1 MSITTH
7 SPYERSRR
15 NFLYIARLSTII
27 FLIASFLYIYFG
39 VIYQSWTYLLAAGAY
54 IVSTGVSIYSRRLG
68 DIKESYSG
76 AWSIILATIVVV
88 LITSSVQIN
97 VSSEVGLT
105 SLIAILLIAI
115 QTLPPDQTLRGA
127 ILGALTSL
135 LCGALGFISPLPQT
149 TSVTADLIITWIA
162 RGSTI
167 TFLLLLII
175 QYRTLALA
183 SKLMTAFLGVLV
195 VISLTFSIVM
205 TATTSQTMTTQV
217 GQGMQALAESRSLLI
232 GDIVSGQV
240 ENLQTLALNESIQAG
255 VTTSNS
261 YYTDDETQDL
271 NNILSRDQE
280 WRNAFE
286 NSTTNPYIDWRL
298 NNATADDLVR
308 YRELSPINIE
318 TFVTDRK
325 GAVVGANNL
334 TTDYYQADEEWWQVA
349 FNEGQGDIY
358 IGQPVLDESTQIVGI
373 SIAVPMYNEIS
384 LKVEGIIHT
393 TFSANSLLETVQGV
407 DTAESSAEIDII
419 FPGEPAKQLH
429 DGILENAEAIVLTH
443 IADLEQSN
451 EFYATTIYEGENSIF
466 TSSTVRTVSGLPV
479 VKNLGWK
486 TVIHQNEEE
495 VLAPVRGQVRLVS
508 FFGTILAG
516 IAALLSLIVAQRL
529 ARPITDL
536 TEIANKV
543 IEGDLAARASVA
555 SRDEIGQLANTF
567 NTMTSQLQE
576 TLHGLE
582 ERVAERTTD
591 LEKSSQKLERRAGQF
606 EAVAQLARTIT
617 SIQDLDILLPRITQL
632 VSELFGF
639 YHAGLFLLDES
650 RQFAVLSAANSEGG
664 QRMLERRH
672 SLEVGKSGIVGFVTA
687 TGNPRIAL
695 DAGADAVFFDNPDLP
710 ETRSEMAL
718 PLHVGNQIVGALDV
732 QSTEPNAFSE
742 DDVEVLSILADEVS
756 IAIENARLHE
766 ESQRLLA
773 DAQSAFTDFTR
784 EAWQNLS
791 KSSEVIGYKLSGST
805 IRSLDKP
812 IESDGSTLAIP
823 IKLRD
828 QIIGTVN
835 INLPENKELDPDEA
849 DITQAMIDRVG
860 AAVETAA
867 LLEETRRRA
876 LKEQAIG
883 EITSKIGSSINM
895 RNVLQT
901 AVEELGRALPGSE
914 VIIQFT
920 DQDGS
925 GGSK

>member
-349 FNEGQGDIY
+349 FIEGQGDIF

>member
-1 MSITTH
+1 
-7 SPYERSRR
+7 
-15 NFLYIARLSTII
+15 
-27 FLIASFLYIYFG
+27 
-39 VIYQSWTYLLAAGAY
+39 
-54 IVSTGVSIYSRRLG
+54 
-68 DIKESYSG
+68 
-76 AWSIILATIVVV
+76 
-88 LITSSVQIN
+88 
-97 VSSEVGLT
+97 VGLT